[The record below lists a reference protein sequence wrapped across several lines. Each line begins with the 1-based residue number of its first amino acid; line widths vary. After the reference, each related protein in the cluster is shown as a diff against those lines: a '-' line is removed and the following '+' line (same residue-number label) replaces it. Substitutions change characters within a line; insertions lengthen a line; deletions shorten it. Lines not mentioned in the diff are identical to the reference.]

1 MVFPCDESLCS
12 VVHNGDGTVCVMLTG
27 DEQNIRTRPS
37 EDDVMSTV
45 WIVVGLMISGVL
57 AAIVRWRKRARDTD
71 LGAVSNQWVAEQRLS
86 DHHTD
91 R

>member
-1 MVFPCDESLCS
+1 
-12 VVHNGDGTVCVMLTG
+12 
-27 DEQNIRTRPS
+27 
-37 EDDVMSTV
+37 MSTV